1 MYEPQ
6 RFYLLVYMALAAA
19 AIPVSLGFNIDTANP
34 TVHSGD
40 PEDFFGYKVLQYMSP
55 RNKGIIVTAPLRLNG
70 SGGIFKHDQD
80 ETVKWFSPN
89 DSSETYP
96 HLPRHLGLS
105 IAADSTRTRFIACSP
120 SVAHPCDENVYLNSL
135 CYNVTNE
142 FQQLSSFTPLFQKCT
157 KKAVDLVFLFD
168 GSESMTGAEFNE
180 NKIFIKNVM
189 KSLKNSTFKCAA
201 VQFSTDC
208 RKVFDFNDYVAGTAI
223 KKLDE
228 EQHMKALTNT
238 HKALN
243 FTLSEILENQAAG
256 ASKDATK
263 AVVIITDGD
272 PSDLDTRLKSV
283 ETYERKKIIRI
294 VIGVKKVDLNN
305 LRKLASEP
313 KEKNV
318 FKIENY
324 DGLQGLLENLQ
335 KQIFTIEGSNVSR
348 ADKLTNQM
356 SQSGFSAVSYKDTLI
371 LGSVGSNS
379 WRGAL
384 NEPQKQDKKILDPNL
399 QEDSYMGYS
408 LSVGERNGKPLYFTG
423 APRFNHMGQ
432 VIVFQPDDDDWKPVQ
447 RITEDQIGSYFGA
460 ELCSVDI
467 DSDGNTD
474 FLLVG
479 APQFYLAEE
488 KKEGMI
494 YVYSLSDEMKL
505 KKVLQVRAPSMGRFG
520 TTISSLSDLNGDGLR
535 DVAVGAPLE
544 EDNTGAVYIY
554 LGHEGVGIRNI
565 SSQRI
570 RGADFHPRLR
580 FFGQAINGD
589 IDLGADQLP
598 DIVVGS
604 KGSAVVLRSKSVLN
618 IKASLSF
625 YPNVISIQEINCLDK
640 NKILPMVTVQA
651 CFEMA
656 EATNSTAEKR
666 INLSVM
672 LNVDSTRLMYRG
684 FFIENKEKSRNTT
697 HTYELTGRETCF
709 NYSIYMNK
717 CVQDTLSPVD
727 VNLNFSQPDGKN
739 ASAILNMDSYTRAV
753 VQVPFE
759 KRCAKKEICI
769 ADLKVDFNF
778 MKGEVLVT
786 ENTVFSVLITLNNI
800 GDDSYNTSLTMHYP
814 PGLSFS
820 IMELTGTKKL
830 TYICTGLEDV
840 PDKTVCGISLPVYR
854 SKSSATFN
862 ATFRVARDFE
872 WNDTVSMSVSA
883 QSENSNSSEP
893 ISVTKASPVKY
904 SVKLAMAVNHKTET
918 YMNFTPEKHEPKRMA
933 IIYNINNT
941 GFKDFPINVSL
952 FFPSKLEHNFEVK
965 NYKVIVEQNKTRCS
979 VISILKPEDCPLK
992 ENCVAMNCDTFTL
1005 KNYSGVQFTLEG
1017 LVHFQNLKNHNI
1029 PFLKQYTGD
1038 GGEVSFTSFIKVH
1051 YDGAKYIVTYKNE
1064 VCMGWTVVILFQRGC
1079 FEGNYNMSF
1088 GFRTMIRAT
1097 VLVEFIVPPNK
1108 LLIIL
1113 TGVILGMMLLFLLIF
1128 ILCKR
1133 GFFKRKTIQDYEEQE
1148 DELSAQNGCLSES
1161 FHEVKQAEEENELLN
1176 EAANKPEQAE
1186 EEKEPLNEDEKKDS
1200 LLTISE

>member
-1 MYEPQ
+1 MYDPQ
-6 RFYLLVYMALAAA
+6 RFYLLFYMALAATT
-19 AIPVSLGFNIDTANP
+19 IPVSSGFNIDTANP

-40 PEDFFGYKVLQYMSP
+40 PEHFFGYKVLQYMSP

-80 ETVKWFSPN
+80 ETEKWFSPN

-96 HLPRHLGLS
+96 HTARHLGLS
-105 IAADSTRTRFIACSP
+105 LAADSTRTRFIACSP
-120 SVAHPCDENVYLNSL
+120 SLAHPCDENVYLNSL

-168 GSESMTGAEFNE
+168 GSERMTGAEFNE
-180 NKIFIKNVM
+180 NKIFIKTVM
-189 KSLKNSTFKCAA
+189 KSLKNTTVKCAS

-238 HKALN
+238 HKALK

-294 VIGVKKVDLNN
+294 VIGVKNVALDN
-305 LRKLASEP
+305 LKKLASEP

-318 FKIENY
+318 FQIENY
-324 DGLQGLLENLQ
+324 WGLQGLLENLQ
-335 KQIFTIEGSNVSR
+335 KQIFTIEGFNVSR
-348 ADKLTNQM
+348 ADKLTNEM
-356 SQSGFSAVSYKDTLI
+356 SQSGFSAVSHKDTLI

-384 NEPQKQDKKILDPNL
+384 NEPQKQDKKILDPNM
-399 QEDSYMGYS
+399 QDDSYMGYS

-447 RITEDQIGSYFGA
+447 RITEDQVGSYFGA

-505 KKVLQVRAPSMGRFG
+505 QKVFQVRAPSMGRFG

-554 LGHEGVGIRNI
+554 LGHGGVGMRYIF
-565 SSQRI
+565 SQRI
-570 RGADFHPRLR
+570 TGADFSPRLR

-589 IDLGADQLP
+589 IDLGDDRLP

-618 IKASLSF
+618 VKTSLSF
-625 YPNVISIQEINCLDK
+625 YPNVISIQEINCLEE
-640 NKILPMVTVQA
+640 NEILPMVTVRA

-666 INLSVM
+666 INISVM
-672 LNVDSTRLMYRG
+672 LNVDSTRSLYRG
-684 FFIENKEKSRNTT
+684 FFNENKKSRNTT
-697 HTYELTGRETCF
+697 HTYELTGRDTCF
-709 NYSIYMNK
+709 NYFIYMNK
-717 CVQDTLSPVD
+717 CVKDTLSPVEI
-727 VNLNFSQPDGKN
+727 NLNFSQPDAEN
-739 ASAILNMDSYTRAV
+739 ASAILNVDSYTRAV
-753 VQVPFE
+753 VKVPFE
-759 KRCAKKEICI
+759 RHCAKKEICI

-786 ENTVFSVLITLNNI
+786 ENTVFSVLIRLDNI
-800 GDDSYNTSLTMHYP
+800 GDDSYNTSLTMHYS

-872 WNDTVSMSVSA
+872 WNETLSMSVSA

-893 ISVTKASPVKY
+893 VSVTKASRVTY
-904 SVKLAMAVNHKTET
+904 AVKLAMAVNDKTVT
-918 YMNFTPEKHEPKRMA
+918 HMNFTPETHEPKTMA

-965 NYKVIVEQNKTRCS
+965 NYKVIVEQNKTQCS
-979 VISILKPEDCPLK
+979 VISNLKPEDCPLK
-992 ENCVAMNCDTFTL
+992 ENCIAMKCDTFTL

-1017 LVHFQNLKNHNI
+1017 LVHFQNLKNHNT

-1038 GGEVSFTSFIKVH
+1038 GGEVSFKSFIKVH
-1051 YDGAKYIVTYKNE
+1051 YDGAKYIVTSHKNE
-1064 VCMGWTVVILFQRGC
+1064 NNKGSYTVK
-1079 FEGNYNMSF
+1079 ESK
-1088 GFRTMIRAT
+1088 AS

-1113 TGVILGMMLLFLLIF
+1113 TGVILGMMLLILLIF

-1148 DELSAQNGCLSES
+1148 AELSAQNGCLSES
-1161 FHEVKQAEEENELLN
+1161 SHEVEQAEEENELLN

>member
-6 RFYLLVYMALAAA
+6 RFYLLVYMALAA
-19 AIPVSLGFNIDTANP
+19 IPVSSGFNIDTANA

-40 PEDFFGYKVLQYMSP
+40 PKDFFGYKVLQYVSP

-70 SGGIFKHDQD
+70 SGGIFKHDLD
-80 ETVKWFSPN
+80 ETEKWFSPN
-89 DSSETYP
+89 GIHSSETYP

-120 SVAHPCDENVYLNSL
+120 SLAHPCDENVYLNSL

-189 KSLKNSTFKCAA
+189 KSLKNTTFKCAA

-228 EQHMKALTNT
+228 EQHMKNLTNT
-238 HKALN
+238 HKALM

-283 ETYERKKIIRI
+283 KTYESKKIIRI
-294 VIGVKKVDLNN
+294 VIGVRYCCVD
-305 LRKLASEP
+305 S
-313 KEKNV
+313 
-318 FKIENY
+318 F
-324 DGLQGLLENLQ
+324 
-335 KQIFTIEGSNVSR
+335 VS
-348 ADKLTNQM
+348 
-356 SQSGFSAVSYKDTLI
+356 DTLI

-384 NEPQKQDKKILDPNL
+384 NEPQKRDKKILDPNI

-447 RITEDQIGSYFGA
+447 RITEDQVGSYFGA

-505 KKVLQVRAPSMGRFG
+505 QKVFQVRAPSMGRFG

-554 LGHEGVGIRNI
+554 LGHGGVGIRNI

-589 IDLGADQLP
+589 IDLGDDQLP

-618 IKASLSF
+618 VKTSLSF
-625 YPNVISIQEINCLDK
+625 YPNVISIQEINCLEE
-640 NKILPMVTVQA
+640 NEILLMVTVRA

-666 INLSVM
+666 INISVM
-672 LNVDSTRLMYRG
+672 LNADSTRSMYRG
-684 FFIENKEKSRNTT
+684 FFIKNKEKSRNTT

-717 CVQDTLSPVD
+717 CVKDTLSPVEI
-727 VNLNFSQPDGKN
+727 NLNFSQPDAEN
-739 ASAILNMDSYTRAV
+739 AGAILNVDSYTRAV
-753 VQVPFE
+753 VKVPFE
-759 KRCAKKEICI
+759 RHCAKKEICI

-786 ENTVFSVLITLNNI
+786 ENTVFSVLITLDNI

-820 IMELTGTKKL
+820 IMELTGKL

-872 WNDTVSMSVSA
+872 WNETLSMSVSA
-883 QSENSNSSEP
+883 QRNDKT
-893 ISVTKASPVKY
+893 VT
-904 SVKLAMAVNHKTET
+904 H
-918 YMNFTPEKHEPKRMA
+918 MNFTPETHEPKTMA

-965 NYKVIVEQNKTRCS
+965 NYKVIVEQNKTQCS
-979 VISILKPEDCPLK
+979 VIPILKPEDCPLK
-992 ENCVAMNCDTFTL
+992 ENCIAMKCDTFTL

-1017 LVHFQNLKNHNI
+1017 LVHFQNLKNHNT

-1038 GGEVSFTSFIKVH
+1038 GGEVSFKSFIKVH
-1051 YDGAKYIVTYKNE
+1051 YDGAKYIVTSHKNE
-1064 VCMGWTVVILFQRGC
+1064 VCMGWTKA
-1079 FEGNYNMSF
+1079 S
-1088 GFRTMIRAT
+1088 

-1113 TGVILGMMLLFLLIF
+1113 TGVILGMMLLILLIF

-1148 DELSAQNGCLSES
+1148 AELSAQNGCLSES
-1161 FHEVKQAEEENELLN
+1161 SHGVEQAGEENELLN
-1176 EAANKPEQAE
+1176 EAAKKPEQAE
-1186 EEKEPLNEDEKKDS
+1186 EEKEPLTEDEKKDS
-1200 LLTISE
+1200 PLTISE